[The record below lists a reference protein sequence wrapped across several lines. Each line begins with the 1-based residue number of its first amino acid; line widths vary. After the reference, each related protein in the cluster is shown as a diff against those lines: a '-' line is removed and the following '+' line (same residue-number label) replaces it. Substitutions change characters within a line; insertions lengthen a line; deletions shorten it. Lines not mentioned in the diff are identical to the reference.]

1 LFFGGP
7 HLKWCV
13 GAALNR
19 QILLHELIFRLPTSW
34 LFSHRTPREPTTR
47 LTDSSESSEHA
58 ETR

>member
-1 LFFGGP
+1 
-7 HLKWCV
+7 V
-13 GAALNR
+13 ERAALNR
-19 QILLHELIFRLPTSW
+19 HILLPELIFRLPTSW